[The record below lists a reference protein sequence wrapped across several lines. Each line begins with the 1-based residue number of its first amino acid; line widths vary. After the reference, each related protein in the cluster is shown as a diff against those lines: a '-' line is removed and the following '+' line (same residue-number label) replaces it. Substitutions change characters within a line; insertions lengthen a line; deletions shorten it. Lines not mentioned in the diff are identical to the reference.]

1 MLPDPILTTWYAPAE
16 RAPHADL
23 LLLAQRFLG
32 ISPYLRA
39 ILDAVPDIL
48 MALNPERQIVFA
60 NRSLLNFACCR
71 EDDLLGL
78 RPGEALGC
86 AHAFDRPAGCGTTEF
101 CVTCGATQAILNSAC
116 GLPDVQECRITRCE
130 NGEALDFR
138 VWSTPLTIEG
148 DRFTLLTLSD
158 ISEEKRRRALERI
171 FFHDVLNTVTA
182 MKAASDLLAR
192 RTNGDTGDLPQIMR
206 ALVERLID
214 EIAAQR
220 QLTDAENKE
229 LAANPTPINVPALLA
244 DLAREFAYH
253 RLAEER
259 TIQVAPAGNV
269 SIVSDPV
276 ILRRV
281 LVNMLKNALEA
292 SRPGETVTLGY
303 RPDADEIE
311 FWVHNPGAM
320 PRPVQ
325 LQVFQRSFSTKGT
338 GRGLGT
344 YSIKLLG
351 ERYLGG
357 RVGFT
362 SSPEAGTTFTI
373 RLPATHKATTP

>member
-1 MLPDPILTTWYAPAE
+1 MLPTVIPTWYAPAE
-16 RAPHADL
+16 RASHADVVR
-23 LLLAQRFLG
+23 LAQRFLG
-32 ISPYLRA
+32 ISPYVRA
-39 ILDAVPDIL
+39 ILDAVPDII
-48 MALNPERQIVFA
+48 MALTPQRQIVFA
-60 NRSLLNFACCR
+60 NQGLLNFACCR
-71 EDDLLGL
+71 EADLLGL
-78 RPGEALGC
+78 RAGEALGC
-86 AHAFDRPAGCGTTEF
+86 AHAFERPAGCGATEF
-101 CVTCGATQAILNSAC
+101 CVTCGAAQAILNSAC

-130 NGEALDFR
+130 NNEALDFR
-138 VWSTPLTIEG
+138 VWSTPLTIDG
-148 DRFTLLTLSD
+148 DQFTLLTLSD

-192 RTNGDTGDLPQIMR
+192 RGNGDTGDLPQIMR
-206 ALVERLID
+206 TLVDRLID

-220 QLTDAENKE
+220 QLTDAENNE
-229 LAANPTPINVPALLA
+229 LAANPTPINVPVLLA
-244 DLAREFAYH
+244 DLAREFAH
-253 RLAEER
+253 HQLAAER
-259 TIQVAPAGNV
+259 MIRIAPAGDV
-269 SIVSDPV
+269 KIVSDPV

-292 SRPGETVTLGY
+292 SRPGEIVTLGCQ
-303 RPDADEIE
+303 RAGDELE

-325 LQVFQRSFSTKGT
+325 LQVFQRSFSTKGA

-344 YSIKLLG
+344 YSMKLLG

-362 SSPEAGTTFTI
+362 SSQEAGTTFTV
-373 RLPATHKATTP
+373 RLPAQPPRHQ

>member
-1 MLPDPILTTWYAPAE
+1 MLPTLIPTWYAPAE
-16 RAPHADL
+16 RASRSDVL
-23 LLLAQRFLG
+23 QLAQRFLG
-32 ISPYLRA
+32 ISPYVRA
-39 ILDAVPDIL
+39 ILDAVPDIF

-60 NRSLLNFACCR
+60 NRSLLNFACCQ
-71 EDDLLGL
+71 EADLLGL

-86 AHAFDRPAGCGTTEF
+86 AHALDRPAGCGTTEF
-101 CVTCGATQAILNSAC
+101 CVTCGAAQAILNSAC

-130 NGEALDFR
+130 KGEALDFR
-138 VWSTPLTIEG
+138 VWSTPLAIDG

-192 RTNGDTGDLPQIMR
+192 RGNGDTGDLSQIMR
-206 ALVERLID
+206 TLVDRLID

-220 QLTDAENKE
+220 QLTDAENDE
-229 LAANPTPINVPALLA
+229 LAVNRVTINVPALLA
-244 DLAREFAYH
+244 DLARAFTH
-253 RLAEER
+253 HQLAEGR
-259 TIQVAPAGNV
+259 PIRVAPAGDMAL
-269 SIVSDPV
+269 VSDPV

-303 RPDADEIE
+303 RLSGDEIE
-311 FWVHNPGAM
+311 FWVHNPGVM

-338 GRGLGT
+338 GRGLGA
-344 YSIKLLG
+344 YSMKLLG

-362 SSPEAGTTFTI
+362 SSPEAGTTFTV
-373 RLPATHKATTP
+373 RLPARPPGHQ

>member
-1 MLPDPILTTWYAPAE
+1 MLPDPNLITFFAPAE
-16 RAPHADL
+16 RAPHADTL
-23 LLLAQRFLG
+23 RLAQRFLG
-32 ISPYLRA
+32 VSPYVRA
-39 ILDAVPDIL
+39 ILDAVPDII
-48 MALNPERQIVFA
+48 MALTPQRQIVFA
-60 NRSLLNFACCR
+60 NHSLLDFACCQ
-71 EDDLLGL
+71 EADLLGL

-86 AHAFDRPAGCGTTEF
+86 AHAFDRPAGCGTTEY
-101 CVTCGATQAILNSAC
+101 CVTCGAAQAILNSAC

-138 VWSTPLTIEG
+138 VWSTPLAIDD

-158 ISEEKRRRALERI
+158 ISADKRRRTLERI

-192 RTNGDTGDLPQIMR
+192 RGNGDSGDLPQIMR
-206 ALVERLID
+206 TLVDRLID

-220 QLTDAENKE
+220 QLTDAENNE
-229 LAANPTPINVPALLA
+229 LAMNQVTINVPALLA
-244 DLAREFAYH
+244 DLTRAFTH
-253 RLAEER
+253 HHLAEGR
-259 TIQVAPAGNV
+259 TIRVAPAGA
-269 SIVSDPV
+269 IALISDPV

-292 SRPGETVTLGY
+292 SQPGETVTLGGQ
-303 RPDADEIE
+303 RAGDEIE
-311 FWVHNPGAM
+311 FWVHNPSAM

-344 YSIKLLG
+344 YSMKLLG

-373 RLPATHKATTP
+373 RLPATHKAETP

>member
-1 MLPDPILTTWYAPAE
+1 MLPDLTSIQFAPAE
-16 RAPHADL
+16 RAPRADVL
-23 LLLAQRFLG
+23 QLARRFLD
-32 ISPYLRA
+32 ISPSLRA

-48 MALNPERQIVFA
+48 MALNPQRQVVFA
-60 NRSLLNFACCR
+60 NRSLLNFACCTDA
-71 EDDLLGL
+71 EVLGL
-78 RPGEALGC
+78 RPGEVLGC
-86 AHAFDRPAGCGTTEF
+86 AHAFDLPTGCGSTEF
-101 CVTCGATQAILNSAC
+101 CVTCGAAQAILNSAC
-116 GLPDVQECRITRCE
+116 GLPDVQECRITRGA

-138 VWSTPLTIEG
+138 VRSTPLVIG
-148 DRFTLLTLSD
+148 DDRFTLLTLSD

-171 FFHDVLNTVTA
+171 FFHDVLNTATA

-192 RTNGDTGDLPQIMR
+192 RANGDTGDLPQIMR
-206 ALVERLID
+206 SLVERLID

-220 QLTDAENKE
+220 QLTDAENDD
-229 LAANPTPINVPALLA
+229 LTVNRTPINVPALLA
-244 DLAREFAYH
+244 DLARAFIH
-253 RLAEER
+253 HQLAEER
-259 TIQVAPAGNV
+259 TIRITPAGNV
-269 SIVSDPV
+269 EVVSDPV

-281 LVNMLKNALEA
+281 LANMLKNALEA

-325 LQVFQRSFSTKGT
+325 LQVFQRSFSTKGP

-344 YSIKLLG
+344 YSMKLLG

-357 RVGFT
+357 RVDFT
-362 SSPEAGTTFTI
+362 TSQQAGTTFTV
-373 RLPATHKATTP
+373 RLPATHKVETP